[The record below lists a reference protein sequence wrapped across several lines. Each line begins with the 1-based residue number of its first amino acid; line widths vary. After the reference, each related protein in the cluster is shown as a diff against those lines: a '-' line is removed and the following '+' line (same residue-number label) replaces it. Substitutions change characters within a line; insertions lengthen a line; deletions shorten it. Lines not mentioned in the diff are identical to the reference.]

1 MVRHIYA
8 IKAALDFYLSDAGL
22 SLKRWTAM
30 TGLMMVWSRLCQPE
44 PPGTPAGVCPCHQ
57 SAAGPPR
64 APALFSL
71 FSLMSK
77 NGKSDYYES
86 DLIIYPNVYVTLTL
100 TPKNSTIIT

>member
-1 MVRHIYA
+1 
-8 IKAALDFYLSDAGL
+8 
-22 SLKRWTAM
+22 M
-30 TGLMMVWSRLCQPE
+30 TGLMTVWSRLCQPE

-77 NGKSDYYES
+77 DEKSDY
-86 DLIIYPNVYVTLTL
+86 
-100 TPKNSTIIT
+100 